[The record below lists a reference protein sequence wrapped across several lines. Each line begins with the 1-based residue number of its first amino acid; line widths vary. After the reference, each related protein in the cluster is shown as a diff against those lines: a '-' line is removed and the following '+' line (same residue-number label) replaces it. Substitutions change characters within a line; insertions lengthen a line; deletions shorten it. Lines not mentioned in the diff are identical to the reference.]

1 MNNLERYKKEV
12 SSLHPS
18 EDILKNIE
26 NSKQKKKT
34 KKYYIKT
41 ISSIAAVF
49 IVVLL
54 AGGTLIPAL
63 FGAKSA
69 DRAEISA
76 GNGSPMENTAASDSS
91 GLFDSFNYTAD
102 EEYKD
107 FVEEDGVSGTPLK
120 NEENGVMIPVDNR
133 KLIKDAYLSVE
144 TKTFDDFY
152 SALEQSVKSLG
163 GYTESSDI
171 TVSSYDN
178 HRFGD
183 IILRIPS
190 DSLDS
195 FLNTVSGTVT
205 VTSQKV
211 SVRDVTS
218 TYIDAESRIAA
229 LETEMSTLLELLKK
243 AEALS
248 DVLEIQSRLTSVR
261 ADLEFMKSQLN
272 TLNNQISYSTVT
284 LSVVEVKRE
293 QPVMKEGFFSEV
305 YSRLR
310 ENFYSVSDS
319 LREGAIWFIS
329 SVPYFI
335 LILIPVAI
343 IIITVR
349 IIRRRRIK

>member
-1 MNNLERYKKEV
+1 MNNLERYKKEI

-69 DRAEISA
+69 DKIESLFDNAA
-76 GNGSPMENTAASDSS
+76 AQNTATSGAS
-91 GLFDSFNYTAD
+91 GLFDSYKYTAD
-102 EEYKD
+102 EDYRD
-107 FVEEDGVSGTPLK
+107 VVAEEDGVSGTPLK
-120 NEENGVMIPVDNR
+120 NEENGVMIPFDNR

-152 SALEQSVKSLG
+152 ATLESTVKSLG

-171 TVSSYDN
+171 TVSSYDS

-195 FLNTVSGTVT
+195 FLNTVSGKVT
-205 VTSQKV
+205 VTSSKV

-218 TYIDAESRIAA
+218 SYIDAESRIAA

-243 AEALS
+243 AEALG
-248 DVLEIQSRLTSVR
+248 DVLEIQNRLTSVR

-305 YSRLR
+305 YSRLS
-310 ENFYSVSDS
+310 ENFYSISDS

-335 LILIPVAI
+335 LILIPAAI